1 MSCRVIFSPII
12 DWGMDKTCV
21 MENLS
26 MFFFICVDILSES
39 REIQTLVISVGNT
52 KKCHLI

>member
-26 MFFFICVDILSES
+26 IFFFICVDILSES
-39 REIQTLVISVGNT
+39 REIQTLVISVENT